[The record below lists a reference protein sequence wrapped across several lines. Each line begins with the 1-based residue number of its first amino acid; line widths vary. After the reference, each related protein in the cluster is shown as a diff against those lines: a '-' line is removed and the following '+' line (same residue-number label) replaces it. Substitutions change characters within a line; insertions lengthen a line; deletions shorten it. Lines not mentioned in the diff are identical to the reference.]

1 MASRP
6 LVIVRPRTISA
17 TPKVRF
23 LLDSKYSDDEDRE
36 LLLIEDPNLSKLNQT
51 NGLVGEEES
60 GSDIR
65 GQSSPKSCHFSFR
78 DILEGLECNS
88 SSVVETSLRDQ
99 AAHRSLD
106 EPVDSAESVIL
117 NPIDEESRRDFGTT
131 RSTDLQRDVDFQIF
145 MDQSSS
151 NSGSGSL
158 TNLHHGGVQQL
169 SPILQ
174 SDDQGLYYTG
184 IGRVSWPDA
193 EDDGSESDDE
203 EAPTFLTPMDLR
215 DRNSMMGLPVLGIQR
230 QGASSNTEAQDA
242 VEIVRYPK
250 PRQPPPEYLE
260 VSEEGSF

>member
-51 NGLVGEEES
+51 NDLVVGEEES

-99 AAHRSLD
+99 TVHRSLD

-117 NPIDEESRRDFGTT
+117 NPIDEESRRGFGTA
-131 RSTDLQRDVDFQIF
+131 RSTDPQRDADFQIF

-158 TNLHHGGVQQL
+158 ANSHHGAVQQL
-169 SPILQ
+169 SPILR
-174 SDDQGLYYTG
+174 SDDEGLYYTG
-184 IGRVSWPDA
+184 IGRVSWRDA
-193 EDDGSESDDE
+193 EDDGSDDE